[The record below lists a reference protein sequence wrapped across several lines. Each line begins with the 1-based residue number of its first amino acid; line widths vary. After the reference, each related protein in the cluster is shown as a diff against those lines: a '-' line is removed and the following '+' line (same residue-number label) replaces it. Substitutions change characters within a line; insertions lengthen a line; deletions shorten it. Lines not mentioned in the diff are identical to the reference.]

1 MLVHPILGTN
11 WDPLFRFCYDYIGWQ
26 KLDITKIKDAEE
38 AYHKMKLYDTR
49 ADRSDA
55 DLQKIYSY
63 HERTEKEVTDVLE
76 AIEERLKDSEDI
88 GFYSYGKLA
97 AYLVMIKNV
106 IGFDYTQCKRYMV
119 ENLKGRGYDI
129 DSNILFL
136 PMYDFEAGEK
146 EEYDNFIKELSDSMN
161 TKDEQKIFSYNPDD
175 IAALYD
181 YVIKEKNKISGS
193 HIFLSRFNIHQ
204 IIEMLF
210 HSSSKQINDFR
221 GTLFSVYRYAGKAE
235 FIEADT
241 MAMRELLSSVQER
254 IDAQDDEIDKIQV
267 KQLRWLC
274 GNLEKFISQMS

>member
-1 MLVHPILGTN
+1 
-11 WDPLFRFCYDYIGWQ
+11 
-26 KLDITKIKDAEE
+26 
-38 AYHKMKLYDTR
+38 MKLYDTH

-55 DLQKIYSY
+55 DLQKLYSY

-76 AIEERLKDSEDI
+76 AIEERLKNPEDI

-97 AYLVMIKNV
+97 AYLVMIKNI

-119 ENLKGRGYDI
+119 ENLKGKGYDI

-161 TKDEQKIFSYNPDD
+161 TKDEQKNFSYNPDD

-181 YVIKEKNKISGS
+181 YVIKEKNKISGN

-204 IIEMLF
+204 IVEMLF

-241 MAMRELLSSVQER
+241 IAMRELLSSVQER

-274 GNLEKFISQMS
+274 GNLKKFISQMS